1 MTAYRED
8 WDIRPAT
15 LADVDALVTMR
26 LRLQAHMAHVNP
38 GLLPMS
44 AQGRAALPER
54 YREAMAD
61 ATVHVLVV
69 QAQGTEGLVGMAV
82 GRLVGRA
89 DLIPSHMGRLGDVWV
104 EPSYRRRGI
113 CRALMQQLVV
123 FFEQCG
129 VQSLVL
135 DYVVGNAE
143 AEHTWRHL
151 GFRPVLTLA
160 NADLGAVKQ
169 RLGGRT
175 V

>member
-8 WDIRPAT
+8 WEIRPAT
-15 LADVDALVTMR
+15 QADMDALVTMR
-26 LRLQAHMAHVNP
+26 LRLQDHMAHANP

-44 AQGRAALPER
+44 AQGHAALPDR
-54 YREAMAD
+54 YREALAE

-69 QAQGTEGLVGMAV
+69 QARDAEELVGMAV
-82 GRLVGRA
+82 GRIVVRE
-89 DLIPSHMGRLGDVWV
+89 DFVPSHMGRLDDVWV

-113 CRALMQQLVV
+113 CRALVQQLLG
-123 FFEQCG
+123 FFERCG

-135 DYVVGNAE
+135 EYAVGNAE

-160 NADLGAVKQ
+160 HADLGEVKQ